1 MPRGIAIVAAAADD
15 AAEAPQASP
24 PPSRASALKL
34 RLGLREREAL
44 EDKINRLPIVRV
56 TGTTVAVSEDGV
68 VEARLKRIRS
78 YHLGG
83 GETRFVNGPVI
94 LGLLD
99 CVIAVAGLA
108 HLNGGRCATVELA
121 VKLMRPVLPKDVH
134 AIGYVVSRSR
144 DLVFAQAE
152 VYDARDR
159 PKVTAT
165 GIIMAL

>member
-1 MPRGIAIVAAAADD
+1 MSRRVAIAADMADD
-15 AAEAPQASP
+15 AADTPRAFLLP
-24 PPSRASALKL
+24 PRASALKL
-34 RLGLREREAL
+34 RLGLEEREAL
-44 EDKINRLPIVRV
+44 QDKVSRLPIVRV
-56 TGTTVAVSEDGV
+56 TGTAVSVSEEGV

-83 GETRFVNGPVI
+83 GETRFINGPVI

-121 VKLMRPVLPKDVH
+121 VKLMRPVLPKDVR
-134 AIGYVVSRSR
+134 AVGYVVSRSR